1 MKRDMSTNENK
12 DYWKFVEKTSQA
24 VSSWPDWKRRLAGQE
39 EDKGESEKK
48 TAKQKSA
55 R

>member
-12 DYWKFVEKTSQA
+12 SYWKFVEKTSQE
-24 VSSWPDWKRRLAGQE
+24 VSSWPVWKRRLAGRE
-39 EDKGESEKK
+39 EVKGNNEKG
-48 TAKQKSA
+48 TAKGKPA